1 MSTVVSI
8 SQPVLPLPGRG
19 ASWLR
24 SPQRK
29 WLRRAVFQVHLWLG
43 LALTL
48 YAVVIG
54 LSGAALVFRP
64 EMERA
69 LRPQLFDVR
78 PATQQVTLTDT
89 IAAVEAAR
97 PGWRVASVRDF
108 DKPAEATTL
117 LLRPAQGVL
126 DANYRMVSVN
136 PYTGAVLAD
145 RMRFAGVLGW
155 LSNLHFYLLAGKTGL
170 LVSGWMALGL
180 LLLCLTGLVVWWPGV
195 SRWREAVM
203 LRPGVRW
210 RRLNWDLHSVVGFW
224 FSGSLLLLSFTGL
237 YFAFPGPVARAVV
250 AVAGGGR
257 AEAMQPVPQAQPA
270 GRTLTVEEVL
280 GAARRLLPA
289 GAPPDYLTLPSR
301 PGAPFSATGYYAGSA
316 PYSQL
321 VSVTLDAGSGKELS
335 RSDTRRQGRG
345 QRWVQMLFALHFGS
359 FGDGGVVGL
368 VVKAIWVLAGISPAV
383 LAATGLVMYWNRTRG
398 IWRIRRLWKARR
410 ERGCVAD

>member
-1 MSTVVSI
+1 MMSTVVSS
-8 SQPVLPLPGRG
+8 SQPVLPYPGRG

-43 LALTL
+43 VALTL

-89 IAAVEAAR
+89 IAAVEVER

-126 DANYRMVSVN
+126 DANCRMVSVN

-145 RMRFAGVLGW
+145 RMRFGGVLGW

-170 LVSGWMALGL
+170 LVSGWMAGGL

-195 SRWREAVM
+195 SRWRGAVM
-203 LRPGVRW
+203 LRPG
-210 RRLNWDLHSVVGFW
+210 G
-224 FSGSLLLLSFTGL
+224 
-237 YFAFPGPVARAVV
+237 
-250 AVAGGGR
+250 AVAAVELGSALGDGVLVFGVAAVAEFYGAVFCVSRARGTGGGGR
-257 AEAMQPVPQAQPA
+257 GRGWSGRGDAAGATSPACRAHADGRRGSRGGAAFVA
-270 GRTLTVEEVL
+270 GR
-280 GAARRLLPA
+280 GAAGLFDPA
-289 GAPPDYLTLPSR
+289 LPSGCAVFR
-301 PGAPFSATGYYAGSA
+301 DG
-316 PYSQL
+316 L
-321 VSVTLDAGSGKELS
+321 L
-335 RSDTRRQGRG
+335 RG
-345 QRWVQMLFALHFGS
+345 ECT
-359 FGDGGVVGL
+359 
-368 VVKAIWVLAGISPAV
+368 V
-383 LAATGLVMYWNRTRG
+383 LAAGERDAGCGEREGAAPQRHAAAGTRAAVGCRCFLRCTLDLLGDRLGGPLGVVASLVW
-398 IWRIRRLWKARR
+398 W
-410 ERGCVAD
+410 